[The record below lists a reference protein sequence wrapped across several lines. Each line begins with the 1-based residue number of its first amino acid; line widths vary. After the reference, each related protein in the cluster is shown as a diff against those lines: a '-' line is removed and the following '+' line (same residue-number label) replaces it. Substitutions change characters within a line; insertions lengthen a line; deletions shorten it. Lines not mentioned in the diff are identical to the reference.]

1 MGFHWSARMEKKGT
15 KKRTQGKSEKSSGKA
30 KRYDKNFR
38 EKIVRMHVDDKI
50 PIELLH
56 TETGVSR
63 GTLHVWVKRYKES
76 GLAGLEPHPHP
87 GSGPKLP
94 SAVAEKIIE
103 IKKENPTFGIRRIGN
118 VLGRWFGLP
127 GSRETVRLVLKDEG
141 LSTPPRLGR
150 QHNPSKP
157 RFFERATPNQMW
169 QTDIMSFRMGGKQVY
184 LIGFMDDYSRY
195 LVGLGLYA
203 SQTTEHVLEVYR
215 KACAEYGVPK
225 EMLTDNGR
233 QYTNWRGKT
242 KFEGELAKDKVK
254 HIKSQPHHPQTLG
267 KIERFWKTILEE
279 YLARAQFDS
288 FENARERIAM
298 WTKHYNHRR
307 PHQGIEGVCPAD
319 RYYEVASEV
328 RKVIE
333 RQIEANVLE
342 LALRGKP
349 REPFY
354 LVGRMEGQSVV
365 LQAEKGKLKLSV
377 SGDNKNEMQEREFTI
392 GSTNGRAGETQ
403 GTSAAEA
410 IQRIAEGA
418 GSAVGVDGTPEA
430 SGNLSRTG
438 GRLDYIGSM
447 AEACDGRHAA
457 GTGTKCELGEWS
469 STEPTPAVPAVTQAA
484 VEDNRETC
492 ASPEPEKGYRGEID
506 NDVGC
511 KRSRC
516 ESAQADGC
524 DPSSGSGSDD
534 SHRRGESSGDL
545 TPSLLRMGEPCADI
559 DGGILGGQAC
569 GSTRVATG
577 CGEGPHGEGTLGD
590 EGRSRT
596 GDTCARHQENAGSLA
611 QGGNCASHIWTGR

>member
-1 MGFHWSARMEKKGT
+1 MGFHWSAQMEKNGT
-15 KKRTQGKSEKSSGKA
+15 KKRTQGKSERVGGKA
-30 KRYDKNFR
+30 KRYDRNFR
-38 EKIVRMHVDDKI
+38 EKIVGMHVDDKI

-63 GTLHVWVKRYKES
+63 ATLHEWVKRYKES
-76 GLAGLEPHPHP
+76 GPEGLEPHPHP

-94 SAVAEKIIE
+94 SDVAKKIIE
-103 IKKENPTFGIRRIGN
+103 IKTENPTFGIRRIGN

-141 LSTPPRLGR
+141 LSTPPKKGR

-195 LVGLGLYA
+195 IVGLGLYA
-203 SQTTEHVLEVYR
+203 SQTAEHVLEVYR
-215 KACAEYGVPK
+215 KACGEYGVPK

-242 KFEGELAKDKVK
+242 KFETELSKDKVK

-288 FENARERIAM
+288 FENARDRIAM

-319 RYYEVASEV
+319 RYYEVAGEV

-333 RQIEANVLE
+333 RQIEENVLE

-377 SGDNKNEMQEREFTI
+377 GGDGKNEMQEREFTI
-392 GSTNGRAGETQ
+392 GGQNGGTGETQ
-403 GTSAAEA
+403 GTTAAQA
-410 IQRIAEGA
+410 IQRLAEGA
-418 GSAVGVDGTPEA
+418 GCAVGVDGAPETPR
-430 SGNLSRTG
+430 NLSRAG
-438 GRLDYIGSM
+438 GELDYIGSM
-447 AEACDGRHAA
+447 AEACNGRRAA
-457 GTGTKCELGEWS
+457 GPGTQCEPGERS
-469 STEPTPAVPAVTQAA
+469 GTESAPAVPAVAQAPG
-484 VEDNRETC
+484 ENGGETGPQ
-492 ASPEPEKGYRGEID
+492 AKSEKGQRGEIT
-506 NDVGC
+506 NGSEHKGSGC
-511 KRSRC
+511 
-516 ESAQADGC
+516 EGPQADGS
-524 DPSSGSGSDD
+524 DPTGGGGPDD
-534 SHRRGESSGDL
+534 GDVRREGAGNL
-545 TPSLLRMGEPCADI
+545 APGLLRVGGPGLDI
-559 DGGILGGQAC
+559 DGCGPGGQTQWP
-569 GSTRVATG
+569 SRHATG
-577 CGEGPHGEGTLGD
+577 RGEGTPCEGTCGNEGGSGPCDPCAGHKEHLGD
-590 EGRSRT
+590 P
-596 GDTCARHQENAGSLA
+596 A
-611 QGGNCASHIWTGR
+611 QGVGYGSHIWAGR